1 MIKTTGSM
9 GKTIQDYVLNKEQ
22 GMLDNITF
30 EVELLQG
37 MTSSTLRLTI
47 FLTLLTLA
55 FFNPYT
61 LGASSVMAVLAAL
74 SGYVCYTVY
83 GMGKKESG
91 YPHFEVTHM
100 IGLLFAFPFML
111 IIALIC
117 GTAAYY
123 GVEFLGWSMFG
134 QH

>member
-1 MIKTTGSM
+1 MTIINGISKS
-9 GKTIQDYVLNKEQ
+9 IQDYLLSKEQ
-22 GMLDNITF
+22 GILNNIKF

-47 FLTLLTLA
+47 FLSLLTLA
-55 FFNPYT
+55 LFNPYT
-61 LGASSVMAVLAAL
+61 LEASSVMAVLAAV

-100 IGLLFAFPFML
+100 IGLSFGFPFML
-111 IIALIC
+111 IIAWIC
-117 GTAAYY
+117 GTAGYY
-123 GVEFLGWSMFG
+123 GVEFLGLAVFG
-134 QH
+134 QQ

>member
-1 MIKTTGSM
+1 MIKATGSI
-9 GKTIQDYVLNKEQ
+9 GKSIQDYVLSKEQ
-22 GMLDNITF
+22 GLLDNITF

-47 FLTLLTLA
+47 FLMLLTLA
-55 FFNPYT
+55 LFNPYT
-61 LGASSVMAVLAAL
+61 LGGASVMAVLAAV

-100 IGLLFAFPFML
+100 IGLLFGFPFML
-111 IIALIC
+111 IIAWIC

-123 GVEFLGWSMFG
+123 GVEFLGLAVFG
-134 QH
+134 

>member
-1 MIKTTGSM
+1 MIKATGSM

-111 IIALIC
+111 IIAWIC

-123 GVEFLGWSMFG
+123 GVEFLGLSVFG
-134 QH
+134 QQ

>member
-1 MIKTTGSM
+1 MTKTTGGIVKSI
-9 GKTIQDYVLNKEQ
+9 KNHLFQKEQ
-22 GMLDNITF
+22 GILNNIKF

-37 MTSSTLRLTI
+37 MTSSKLRLTI
-47 FLTLLTLA
+47 LLSLLTLVL
-55 FFNPYT
+55 FNPYT
-61 LGASSVMAVLAAL
+61 LGASSVMAVLAAV
-74 SGYVCYTVY
+74 SSYVCYTVY

-111 IIALIC
+111 IIAWIC

-123 GVEFLGWSMFG
+123 GVELLGWSMFG

>member
-1 MIKTTGSM
+1 MIKATGSI
-9 GKTIQDYVLNKEQ
+9 GKSIQDYVLHKEQ

-30 EVELLQG
+30 EVDLLQG
-37 MTSSTLRLTI
+37 MTSGALRLTI

-61 LGASSVMAVLAAL
+61 LGVSSVVAILASV

-91 YPHFEVTHM
+91 YPHFEATHM

-111 IIALIC
+111 IIAWIC
-117 GTAAYY
+117 GTVAYY
-123 GVEFLGWSMFG
+123 GVEFMGLAVFG
-134 QH
+134 Q

>member
-1 MIKTTGSM
+1 M

-91 YPHFEVTHM
+91 YPHFEEH
-100 IGLLFAFPFML
+100 I
-111 IIALIC
+111 
-117 GTAAYY
+117 
-123 GVEFLGWSMFG
+123 
-134 QH
+134 

>member
-1 MIKTTGSM
+1 MTNANGSI
-9 GKTIQDYVLNKEQ
+9 GKSIQDYVLRKEQ
-22 GMLDNITF
+22 GILDNITF

-47 FLTLLTLA
+47 FLSLLTLGL
-55 FFNPYT
+55 FNPYT
-61 LGASSVMAVLAAL
+61 LGASSMMAVLAAV

-100 IGLLFAFPFML
+100 VGLLFGFPFTL
-111 IIALIC
+111 IIAWIC

-123 GVEFLGWSMFG
+123 GVEFLGVAVFG
-134 QH
+134 QQ

>member
-1 MIKTTGSM
+1 MTKTTSGFVKS
-9 GKTIQDYVLNKEQ
+9 IQNYLLHKEQ
-22 GMLDNITF
+22 GILNNIKF

-47 FLTLLTLA
+47 FLTLLALA
-55 FFNPYT
+55 LFNPYT
-61 LGASSVMAVLAAL
+61 LGASSVMAVLAAV

-83 GMGKKESG
+83 GLGKKESG

-100 IGLLFAFPFML
+100 IGLLFGFPFML
-111 IIALIC
+111 VIAWLC

-123 GVEFLGWSMFG
+123 GVEFLGFAVFG
-134 QH
+134 QQ

>member
-1 MIKTTGSM
+1 MTIINGSIS
-9 GKTIQDYVLNKEQ
+9 KSIQDYLLSKEQ
-22 GMLDNITF
+22 GILNNIKF

-47 FLTLLTLA
+47 FLSLLTLA
-55 FFNPYT
+55 LFNPYT
-61 LGASSVMAVLAAL
+61 LEASSVMAVLAAV

-100 IGLLFAFPFML
+100 IGLSFGFPFML
-111 IIALIC
+111 IIAWIC

>member
-1 MIKTTGSM
+1 MTNTNGSI
-9 GKTIQDYVLNKEQ
+9 GKSIQDYLLSKEQ
-22 GMLDNITF
+22 RILDRITF

-47 FLTLLTLA
+47 FLTLLTLLL
-55 FFNPYT
+55 FNPYT
-61 LGASSVMAVLAAL
+61 LGASSVMAVLAAV

-83 GMGKKESG
+83 GMGKKATG

-100 IGLLFAFPFML
+100 IGLLFGFPFML
-111 IIALIC
+111 IIAWVC

-123 GVEFLGWSMFG
+123 GVEFLGLAVFG
-134 QH
+134 QQ

>member
-1 MIKTTGSM
+1 MIKATGSM

-61 LGASSVMAVLAAL
+61 LGASSVMAVLAAV

-111 IIALIC
+111 IIAWIC
-117 GTAAYY
+117 GTAVYY
-123 GVEFLGWSMFG
+123 GVEFMGMAVYG
-134 QH
+134 QE

>member
-1 MIKTTGSM
+1 MTITNGSIS
-9 GKTIQDYVLNKEQ
+9 KSIQDYLLSKEQ
-22 GMLDNITF
+22 GILNNIKF

-47 FLTLLTLA
+47 FLTLLTLLL
-55 FFNPYT
+55 FNPYT
-61 LGASSVMAVLAAL
+61 LGASSVMAVLAAV

-83 GMGKKESG
+83 GMGKKATG

-100 IGLLFAFPFML
+100 IGLLFGFPFML
-111 IIALIC
+111 IIAWIC

-123 GVEFLGWSMFG
+123 GVEFLGLAVFG
-134 QH
+134 QQ